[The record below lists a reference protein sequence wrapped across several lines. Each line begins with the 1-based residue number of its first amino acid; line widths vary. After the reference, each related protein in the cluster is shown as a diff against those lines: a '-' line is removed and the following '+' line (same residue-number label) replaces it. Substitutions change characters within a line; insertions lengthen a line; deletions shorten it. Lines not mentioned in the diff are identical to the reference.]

1 MEGGRF
7 EAFCRIVLPS
17 RHPAGGL
24 PQAGAGGVEVAVT
37 VMCARVWP
45 GVVAVVPAPPVLHT
59 LPPTLRQ
66 AVHLP
71 DEVDGEV
78 LTLTVDR
85 LTPGTSADNRSAG
98 GQTRQQRQ
106 E

>member
-1 MEGGRF
+1 MGGAVRVVRG
-7 EAFCRIVLPS
+7 AG
-17 RHPAGGL
+17 HPRGG
-24 PQAGAGGVEVAVT
+24 GGVTHGVAGGVEVAVT
-37 VMCARVWP
+37 VVCARVWP

-59 LPPTLRQ
+59 LPPALRQ

-85 LTPGTSADNRSAG
+85 LTPGTSADDRSGG

>member
-1 MEGGRF
+1 MGGAVRVVRG
-7 EAFCRIVLPS
+7 AG
-17 RHPAGGL
+17 HPGG
-24 PQAGAGGVEVAVT
+24 GGGVTHGVAGGVEVAVT
-37 VMCARVWP
+37 VVCARVWP

-59 LPPTLRQ
+59 LSPALRQ

-85 LTPGTSADNRSAG
+85 LTPGTSADNRSGG